1 MINQLINNIK
11 YQIISWWFDEN
22 TNKIDYNNSEFNTKK
37 CVDNDNLLSN
47 QENKSII
54 IKAISDEG
62 LSKSKPCFGFH
73 RYNW

>member
-1 MINQLINNIK
+1 MKIQIKLITIPLNLT
-11 YQIISWWFDEN
+11 Q
-22 TNKIDYNNSEFNTKK
+22 K

-73 RYNW
+73 RYN